1 MLSSRAL
8 LLTRRVKACFCRWV
22 DHFQNIAFSCTA
34 IYIPLSHKAMLSTSK
49 CASFPQYSCR
59 GTRIFLAIMWL
70 HHKTLVVG
78 WKARSNFS
86 FHEPM
91 LYQFPFKVNR
101 VDLCS
106 LAIDAGCCHSRIS
119 YIVSVGPAPQFTR
132 LNHETNWTFTVSLFT
147 LKSVRVIELS
157 WPFLMVYVITGFIY
171 HSKPIALSSAI
182 RSSELPFL
190 KFL

>member
-34 IYIPLSHKAMLSTSK
+34 TNSYIPLSHKAMLSTSK

-70 HHKTLVVG
+70 HQKTLVVG

-91 LYQFPFKVNR
+91 LYQFPFKVNH

-106 LAIDAGCCHSRIS
+106 PLIGDRC
-119 YIVSVGPAPQFTR
+119 R
-132 LNHETNWTFTVSLFT
+132 LLPLPN
-147 LKSVRVIELS
+147 
-157 WPFLMVYVITGFIY
+157 FIY
-171 HSKPIALSSAI
+171 CLGWACTPIYTTQPRNQLDLHCVTVHVEKCASDRA
-182 RSSELPFL
+182 
-190 KFL
+190 